1 MENILAGRYQVVKY
15 LSGGGFGQTFMARD
29 SHLPGHPFCVV
40 KKLKPIVSNRAT
52 LQTAKRLFN
61 REAETL
67 YKLGNHD
74 QIPRLLAHFEQDEEF
89 YLVQELIEGQTLDQ
103 ELIPGNQLSEEY
115 VIGLLKDI
123 LQVLSFVHQQHVIH
137 RDIKPANLIRRN
149 KDSKIVLIDFGAVKE
164 VSMSANAQG
173 QTGLTVAIGSPG
185 YMPSEQLSF
194 KPRFSSD
201 IYTVGMVGIQ
211 ALTGLLPR
219 QLHPDPYTGELSCA
233 SFSALAPVSASLAA
247 ILDKM
252 VRYDY
257 RQRYQNATEAL
268 HALERLRVQVPPLN
282 FETANSELPPTESPP
297 ALSADEWSAIETVS
311 GSPPEAEIPCSL
323 NPEFLKRCQQE
334 LARCI
339 GPFASFLIDD
349 TLAEQPQI
357 APQKLIEVLAAE
369 IPNPEQ
375 AKQFKEHLTEVAR
388 TLIQ

>member
-1 MENILAGRYQVVKY
+1 MENILAGRYQVVKP
-15 LSGGGFGQTFMARD
+15 LSGGGFGQTFIARD

-40 KKLKPIVSNRAT
+40 KKLKPIVSNPAT
-52 LQTAKRLFN
+52 LQTAKRLFD

-74 QIPRLLAHFEQDEEF
+74 QIPRLLAHFEQDKEF
-89 YLVQELIEGQTLDQ
+89 YLVQELIEGQTLD
-103 ELIPGNQLSEEY
+103 EEMIPGNQLSEEY
-115 VIGLLKDI
+115 ALELLKDI
-123 LQVLSFVHQQHVIH
+123 LQILSFVHQQNVIH
-137 RDIKPANLIRRN
+137 RDIKPANLIRRSR
-149 KDSKIVLIDFGAVKE
+149 DSKIVLIDFGAVKE
-164 VSMSANAQG
+164 VSIQGANAQG
-173 QTGLTVAIGSPG
+173 QTGFTVAVGSPG

-201 IYTVGMVGIQ
+201 IYAVGMVGIQ

-219 QLHPDPYTGELSCA
+219 QLHPDLHTGELSCA
-233 SFSALAPVSASLAA
+233 SFSALAPVSAGLAA

-268 HALERLRVQVPPLN
+268 HALERLSIQVPPLS
-282 FETANSELPPTESPP
+282 FETANSELPQTQSPP
-297 ALSADEWSAIETVS
+297 ALNADERSAVETVS
-311 GSPPEAEIPCSL
+311 FL
-323 NPEFLKRCQQE
+323 NPGFLERCQQE

-339 GPFASFLIDD
+339 GPFASFLIED

-375 AKQFKEHLTEVAR
+375 AKQFKDNL
-388 TLIQ
+388 LL